1 MAKTAEKIM
10 FEDEELTL
18 RQICEKHNVNLNT
31 VNSRLK
37 RGWTLKDAIYT
48 PARRER
54 DSRKEDYVSTS
65 KRCRK
70 CVYRASSGNSSL
82 YTCDYIIATGES
94 RGCKVRNC
102 NKFKLAK
109 KGGAE

>member
-1 MAKTAEKIM
+1 MAKTAKKIM
-10 FEDEELTL
+10 FEGEELTL
-18 RQICEKHNVNLNT
+18 RQICEKHKVNINT
-31 VNSRLK
+31 VTSRLR

-54 DSRKEDYVSTS
+54 ISRKEDYVSTN

-70 CVYRASSGNSSL
+70 CVYRALLSNKSL

-94 RGCKVRNC
+94 RGCKVRDC
-102 NKFKLAK
+102 DKFKLAK
-109 KGGAE
+109 KGGAK